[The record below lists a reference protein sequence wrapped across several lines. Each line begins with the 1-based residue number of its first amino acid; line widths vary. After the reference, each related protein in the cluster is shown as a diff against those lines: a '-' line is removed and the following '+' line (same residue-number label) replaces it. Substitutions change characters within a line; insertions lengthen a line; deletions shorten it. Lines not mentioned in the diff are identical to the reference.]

1 MPGPT
6 WPVDASVVSSP
17 QRRRSYPP
25 IFWIV
30 SLSAYAVGTVS
41 EPPRIRSVRRTDRS
55 APMATARSRL
65 SSNDVGPVLVLESQR
80 HLERVRVRRVDL
92 ARDADPLERL
102 RHRIDLE
109 LLRPRDL
116 FDAHDHAHRSCR
128 GDVGRHI
135 DRAPCRR
142 SRSILS
148 FGTLAAEASSR
159 TTSKRRSLP
168 LPSTVYIRSAISI
181 SMRG

>member
-65 SSNDVGPVLVLESQR
+65 SSHDVGPIERTLTSAACWYLVR
-80 HLERVRVRRVDL
+80 N
-92 ARDADPLERL
+92 
-102 RHRIDLE
+102 
-109 LLRPRDL
+109 
-116 FDAHDHAHRSCR
+116 
-128 GDVGRHI
+128 
-135 DRAPCRR
+135 
-142 SRSILS
+142 
-148 FGTLAAEASSR
+148 
-159 TTSKRRSLP
+159 
-168 LPSTVYIRSAISI
+168 AISEAFELGGLT
-181 SMRG
+181 RLGP